1 MKSFSPNFF
10 FEFCLK
16 KNDINGFSTEKP
28 YTEESISPNYFCIKL
43 SVAYQN
49 IENTQIHNCY
59 LELKKL
65 GITKFNL
72 MAIKWFLKFYYPEE
86 YRLYSKYNDFERC
99 NIKRHKVRD
108 WVKSFIRKNSALPT
122 KLPLQMK

>member
-1 MKSFSPNFF
+1 MTSMAFLQK
-10 FEFCLK
+10 
-16 KNDINGFSTEKP
+16 KP

-59 LELKKL
+59 FPKIQITTKAIELKKL

-108 WVKSFIRKNSALPT
+108 WVKSFIRKTAI
-122 KLPLQMK
+122 KF